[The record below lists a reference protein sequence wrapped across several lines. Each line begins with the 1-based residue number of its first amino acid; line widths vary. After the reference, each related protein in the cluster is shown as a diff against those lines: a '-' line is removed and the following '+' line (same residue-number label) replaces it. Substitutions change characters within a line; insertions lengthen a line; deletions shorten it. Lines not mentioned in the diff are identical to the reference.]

1 MDEIVRQ
8 AMAKWPNVPAV
19 YGWLALDRRGTWLIK
34 DESIGNPMLIE
45 FIGRNYDCDDHGRWF
60 FQNGPQR
67 VFVRLAYAPWVL
79 RTAPQGQLVTHTGLA
94 ITAVNGVWFDE
105 DGVVILQTEHG
116 AGVLDDRDVEAISA
130 GFVASGGVGL
140 NEDALLESIERI
152 VAGGTSQL
160 EFRYHAQ
167 RVAVGRM
174 MNAEAPHRLGYIR
187 DPQPETVSTDA
198 AH

>member
-1 MDEIVRQ
+1 MDEIVRH

-34 DESIGNPMLIE
+34 EESIGNPMLNE
-45 FIGRNYDCDDHGRWF
+45 FIGRNYDCDHHGRWF

-79 RTAPQGQLVTHTGLA
+79 RTTASGELVTHTGLA
-94 ITAVNGVWFDE
+94 VSNVSGVWFDE

-116 AGVLDDRDVEAISA
+116 PGVLDDRDVEAISA
-130 GFVASGGVGL
+130 GFVAPDGSVL
-140 NEDALLESIERI
+140 DEDALLDAIERI
-152 VAGGTSQL
+152 VAGGDSRL
-160 EFRYHAQ
+160 EFHYRMQ
-167 RVAVGRM
+167 RVAVGRIA
-174 MNAEAPHRLGYIR
+174 NADAPGRLGYVR
-187 DPQPETVSTDA
+187 DPQPEAIPTDA